1 VSHRKPAVTKRGGCD
16 ETICVV
22 DRFLSPAECSALL
35 AISETG
41 IWVASAVAP
50 TGDGS
55 PFSGSGRNSQSMMM
69 PASSEAM
76 ADLFGTIEARL
87 AERFAMDARRLE
99 PWQITRYRRGEH
111 FDYHLDCGA
120 FASHP
125 SGERVRTV
133 LIVLEKPLRGGATH
147 FRALDRKI
155 SPRAGRLIVWRNLL
169 PSGACNHAMIHAGR
183 PVRQG
188 RKTIL
193 TTWERRRP
201 YSGADKGG

>member
-1 VSHRKPAVTKRGGCD
+1 MIDRQRPVTERGACD

-22 DRFLSPAECSALL
+22 DRFLSPAECLALL

-50 TGDGS
+50 IGDRS
-55 PFSGSGRNSQSMMM
+55 PFSGSGRNSQFMMM
-69 PASSEAM
+69 PASYQAL
-76 ADLFGTIEARL
+76 ADLLGIIEARL
-87 AERFAMDARRLE
+87 AERFAIDSRRLE
-99 PWQITRYRRGEH
+99 PWQITRYRRGER

-120 FASHP
+120 FADHP

-133 LIVLEKPLRGGATH
+133 LIVIERPLRGGATH

-155 SPRAGRLIVWRNLL
+155 SPRAGRLLVWRNLL

-183 PVRQG
+183 PVWQG

-193 TTWERRRP
+193 TTWERQRS
-201 YSGADKGG
+201 YVNVGEGG